1 MENKISDVLRKQDE
15 NERLNELF
23 ANAEGSEDA
32 ALREEHIKVFNLGG
46 NRHQAVIY
54 PEPVHFRDPKTGK
67 WQDIDNTLEETVTA
81 IGRRMLRNHAG
92 RVRMEFPVR
101 MDGGCMASITD
112 GDHTF
117 AWRFEQEPQP
127 ILAAV
132 RTGLQMQ
139 KERLIQMA
147 RALPKFVGR
156 TLESLETADLPAE
169 LENAQERRAALPR
182 LNAENT
188 YEGVLPGVSVR
199 YSVNGETLK
208 EDIILASADALSRAA
223 IRLPK
228 DYDYEVTEQSEL
240 RVKDRETGETRFIM
254 RRPNVYD
261 SSGEEVFASVVLSDM
276 DEYVRMEYVVDAA
289 FMESAAYPVTI
300 DPIVQTSTTNVSVCD
315 AYIWKKNP
323 NTNYGDVSLMR
334 CGTGSGGESISLI
347 KFNKLIR
354 LKASDTVLSATLR
367 VSALNYPSD
376 PEIMGCY
383 PIKSAW
389 TETGVTWNKMTPDN
403 DTHISRTMSAYIPAT
418 KPTYCYFDIT
428 SEYRGWYLKDANGN
442 SRNFGVALRRPPEVT
457 TGGNYVEWTGC
468 KHNSS
473 KGPCVIVNYV
483 SHAGRKSWWQ
493 YESMSAGRAGSA
505 YVDLFNGNLVFE
517 HADGATTGNRMPVAI
532 SHVYNSCLSESNP
545 VSCGNGWRTNM
556 HQSVCRKA
564 IGSTNYYVWTD
575 GDATEHFFAI
585 SGSQPYTD
593 AEGMSLKL
601 TTTSTELTIADKGD
615 TKLVFPL
622 PADAN
627 QKFLLR
633 MTDACGNST
642 SLSYDASG
650 RLAGVTDGVGRVTT
664 LNYNAAGLLS
674 QIAVPGRPAVT
685 YSYTGTQLTGVGYGD
700 ITGRTTY
707 TYEET
712 SNMLVS
718 AVNYDG
724 VRVDLTYEGLNAY
737 DSAAIDNYAA
747 QVRRIIAMETRSDSI
762 RGAKQRFDY
771 EHMMTKVTAVT
782 NPTSEAGKTITYQFN
797 DAGNVV
803 CCFDELGFVQSGTF
817 ATDLDADATA
827 NQQTSAS
834 RFKRVVINHL
844 TNLDFSSGWT
854 TAKGAA
860 GDTAVQGTDHRCL
873 NMPSLKMTK
882 TSAAETRHYQTVAVP
897 AAGQYTFSS
906 YVKNTAALA
915 SGSLFLRIRSG
926 GSVWESR
933 KLTGITAAYNTDS
946 AADGWDRL
954 YVTANLPAG
963 SVTLEL
969 VSTASSGSAWFSCPQ
984 LETGSIANHVNL
996 LLNGDFTRTYVKGSQ
1011 TFASDWSI
1019 SEGIST
1025 NALNG
1030 VVPHA
1035 DAGLPAGLGGNA
1047 SRIYSVCNTSAS
1059 SHCQSIAAK
1068 GAKGDVFVVG
1078 GWVNAT
1084 SVASGKTPF
1093 KPCLITRFL
1102 GTDGKWSD
1110 LVYNEYPAQRV
1121 GWKYQEWAI
1130 VAPKAYK
1137 EFRIGYQYAR
1147 NIGTAMFSNLFI
1159 HREQFGQSYA
1169 YDAKNNVVSVSSLSA
1184 QKSAMEY
1191 DDANNLKS
1199 YRQPGAAESAQYT
1212 MSYGASKEEQQK
1224 HLLKESVTTMGQ
1236 RDVFT
1241 HDSYGNALTSIRQK
1255 SGDSAFIKTESTYT
1269 ADGNYKAATRDARG
1283 NVVTQNVNA
1292 TDGTLTSVTDPNGQ
1306 TVSYTYDAS
1315 KRVTGVET
1323 TAGGKTYKNAYT
1335 YANDRIQK
1343 VQHNTTSD
1351 TPDVEYAFGYD
1362 ALGRKTAVKVGNQTL
1377 STNVYTADRSGLL
1390 SEVQYGNGGKVK
1402 YAYDAY
1408 DRLTGMKYDGETTD
1422 RYTYEYGAD
1431 GEASVVCDNNL
1442 GRVLQTEHDLAQRA
1456 MGTQLCDANGNLLY
1470 RTELDYDTQN
1480 RLVGFGETASG
1491 RNYKTAYTYD
1501 NDNRVTGMTF
1511 DGGNAIGY
1519 TYDSLGRIATRTA
1532 SPLSTSYGYVAGG
1545 YGTGSTTPLVASI
1558 QQNGIA
1564 YTYAY
1569 DSRGNIISET
1579 RNGQTTT
1586 YAYDALG
1593 QLIRVNDPHLNQT
1606 WVYNYDRGGNILS
1619 KARYAYTTG
1628 TLGTA
1633 LETIPYAYG
1642 DSNWKDKLTAYNGKA
1657 ITYDAIG
1664 NPLNDGTWTYQWQAG
1679 RQLKQVTKSGTTI
1692 QFKYDHNGLR
1702 VGKVVNGT
1710 ETKYMLHGKLV
1721 THLTVGSDNLHFFY
1735 DAQSRPAKVSY
1746 NGVLYTYIHNLQGD
1760 VVGLLDNSGALVVE
1774 YKYDAWGKAIST
1786 TGSLAATLGKRNP
1799 FRYRGY
1805 VYDEETGLYYLKS
1818 RYYDSE
1824 MQRFLNADTLM
1835 GGVGNILA
1843 HNMCFYAAN
1852 NPIMCVDDHGKSFDW
1867 FMSAVENEDLYNAYW
1882 DLPLITQG
1890 KHTGFGAI
1898 GALLTINAHQ
1908 DCIQAAA
1915 DEFGIEK
1922 EMIEAVLFRE
1932 LICVGLDDV
1941 AADLRFRITG
1951 QDCSTGIGQIFA
1963 STAIAAEKS
1972 VTGTCNKSVS
1982 EMWYA
1987 LQDECTNIRYVAMN
2001 IKSILNKND
2010 LEMPNGEDASMY
2022 SSCYLVFAR
2031 YNAKTLGEKAKAYA
2045 TAVEKYYKAFKSLR
2059 GRY

>member
-1 MENKISDVLRKQDE
+1 MENKISDVLQKQDE
-15 NERLNELF
+15 NERLNEMF
-23 ANAEGSEDA
+23 ANAAGSEDA

-147 RALPKFVGR
+147 KALPKFVGR
-156 TLESLETADLPAE
+156 TLESLEAADLSAE

-199 YSVNGETLK
+199 YSVSGETLK

-228 DYDYEVTEQSEL
+228 DYDYEATEQSEL

-261 SSGEEVFASVVLSDM
+261 SSGEEVFASVVLTDM
-276 DEYVRMEYVVDAA
+276 GEYVRMEYVVDAA
-289 FMESAAYPVTI
+289 FMESAVYPVTI

-323 NTNYGDVSLMR
+323 NTNYGSVSLMR

-389 TETGVTWNKMTPDN
+389 TETGVTWNKMTPAN
-403 DTHISRTMSAYIPAT
+403 DTHISKTMSAYIPAT

-442 SRNFGVALRRPPEVT
+442 SKNFGIALRRPPEVT

-545 VSCGNGWRTNM
+545 VSCGNGWRTSM
-556 HQSVCRKA
+556 HQSVCKKA

-585 SGSQPYTD
+585 SGSQPYAD

-601 TTTSTELTIADKGD
+601 TTTSTELTITDKGD

-633 MTDACGNST
+633 MADACGNSA

-650 RLAGVTDGVGRVTT
+650 RLTGVTDGVGRVTT
-664 LNYNAAGLLS
+664 LTYNAAGLLS

-707 TYEET
+707 AYEET

-747 QVRRIIAMETRSDSI
+747 QVRRVVAMETLSDSI

-771 EHMMTKVTAVT
+771 EHMTTKVTSVT
-782 NPTSEAGKTITYQFN
+782 NAASEEGKTITYQFN
-797 DAGNVV
+797 NAGNVV
-803 CCFDELGFVQSGTF
+803 CCFDELGYAQSNTF
-817 ATDLDADATA
+817 SASVA

-834 RFKRVVINHL
+834 RLKRVVINL
-844 TNLDFSSGWT
+844 LPNLDFASGWT
-854 TAKGAA
+854 TTKGAT
-860 GDTAVQGTDHRCL
+860 GDAAARDTSVRCL
-873 NMPSLKMTK
+873 SMPSLKLTK
-882 TSAAETRHYQTVAVP
+882 TSAAETRHCQTATVP
-897 AAGQYTFSS
+897 AAGLYTFSA

-915 SGSLFLRIRSG
+915 SGKLFLRIRSG
-926 GSVWESR
+926 STVYESR
-933 KLTGITAAYNTDS
+933 PVTGTTAAFHTDS

-969 VSTASSGSAWFSCPQ
+969 VSTAPSGSAWFSCPQ

-996 LLNGDFTRTYVKGSQ
+996 LVNSDFARSTASGSRYFPTDWAVQNGVTS
-1011 TFASDWSI
+1011 S
-1019 SEGIST
+1019 
-1025 NALNG
+1025 ALNG
-1030 VVPHA
+1030 IV
-1035 DAGLPAGLGGNA
+1035 
-1047 SRIYSVCNTSAS
+1047 SKSAS
-1059 SHCQSIAAK
+1059 GMPDALSGQAARILALPYQGNQSMLQYINSAGKA
-1068 GAKGDVFVVG
+1068 GDVFVVG
-1078 GWVNAT
+1078 GWSSAL
-1084 SVASGKTPF
+1084 SVASGSGNFEPKMV
-1093 KPCLITRFL
+1093 IRFEKSGAFL
-1102 GTDGKWSD
+1102 DCQFRKFST
-1110 LVYNEYPAQRV
+1110 ARV
-1121 GWKYQEWAI
+1121 GWQFGCWA
-1130 VAPKAYK
+1130 VSAPGDYD
-1137 EFRIGYQYAR
+1137 RVLIGVCYER
-1147 NIGTAMFSNLFI
+1147 NAQTGMFSNLFV
-1159 HREQFGQSYA
+1159 HREEFGQSFA
-1169 YDAKNNVVSVSSLSA
+1169 YDANKNLVGVANLSTK
-1184 QKSAMEY
+1184 KSDIQY
-1191 DDANNLKS
+1191 DDADNVKS
-1199 YRQPGAAESAQYT
+1199 YRQPGAADAAKYT
-1212 MSYGASKEEQQK
+1212 MSYGSTTVEHKK
-1224 HLLKESVTTMGQ
+1224 HLLKESVSPMGQ

-1241 HDSYGNALTSIRQK
+1241 HDSYGNTLTSVRQK
-1255 SGDSAFIKTESTYT
+1255 SGDAAFIKTESTYT
-1269 ADGNYKAATRDARG
+1269 ADGNYNATSKDARG

-1315 KRVTGVET
+1315 KRVTGVQT

-1343 VQHNTTSD
+1343 VQHNTTTD
-1351 TPDVEYAFGYD
+1351 TPDVEYTFGYD
-1362 ALGRKTAVKVGNQTL
+1362 ELGRKTTVKAGDQTL

-1390 SEVQYGNGGKVK
+1390 SEVRYGNGGKVK

-1408 DRLTGMKYDGETTD
+1408 DRLIGVKHDGETTD
-1422 RYTYEYGAD
+1422 RYTYEYDASGD
-1431 GEASVVCDNNL
+1431 ASVIRDNHL
-1442 GRVLQTEHDLAQRA
+1442 GRVLQTQYDLANRP
-1456 MGTQLCDANGNLLY
+1456 MGTQLRNNDGSLIY
-1470 RTELDYDTQN
+1470 RTELDYDAQN
-1480 RLVGFGETASG
+1480 RLVGFGETAG
-1491 RNYKTAYTYD
+1491 NTNYKTAYTYD

-1532 SPLSTSYGYVAGG
+1532 SPLTTTYGYVGGG
-1545 YGTGSTTPLVASI
+1545 YGTGSTTPLIASI
-1558 QQNGIA
+1558 QQNGISFA
-1564 YTYAY
+1564 YGY
-1569 DSRGNIISET
+1569 DNRGNITSET
-1579 RNGQTTT
+1579 RNGLTTT
-1586 YAYDALG
+1586 YVYDALG
-1593 QLIRVNDPHLNQT
+1593 QLIRVNDPHENKT
-1606 WVYNYDRGGNILS
+1606 WVYEYDCGGNMLKRIQ
-1619 KARYAYTTG
+1619 YAYTEG
-1628 TLGTA
+1628 ALGSAVSTR
-1633 LETIPYAYG
+1633 TFSYAS
-1642 DSNWKDKLTAYNGKA
+1642 DWKDQLIANGSYPL
-1657 ITYDAIG
+1657 TYDAIG
-1664 NPLNDGTWTYQWQAG
+1664 NLKTYAGWEYEWMAG
-1679 RQLKQVTKSGTTI
+1679 RRLVKQTQNEKVVSYD
-1692 QFKYDHNGLR
+1692 YDHNGMR
-1702 VGKVVNGT
+1702 IRQIVSNKTSGYVYATYNYTYNGS
-1710 ETKYMLHGKLV
+1710 KLV
-1721 THLTVGSDNLHFFY
+1721 HMTVYNDELHFFY
-1735 DAQSRPAKVSY
+1735 DNQGRPAKVKY
-1746 NGVLYTYIHNLQGD
+1746 NGVMYTYLHNQQGD
-1760 VVGLLDNSGALVVE
+1760 VVGIVDSSGALVVE
-1774 YKYDAWGKAIST
+1774 YKYNAWGTLLSK
-1786 TGSLAATLGKRNP
+1786 TGSMANTLGHRNP

-1805 VYDEETGLYYLKS
+1805 IYDEETWMYWVKS
-1818 RYYDSE
+1818 RYYYPELHRFISTDFVLGKKGRLVAHNLYFYCRNSPLSFLDPDGNAEVYVNVYLKPNNPLDIGHVDLSINGLTYTYGRYDSSATWGPAGIMGDGVLE
-1824 MQRFLNADTLM
+1824 VGDRQIFIDDQLNKGRVVTSFELNVTDEEADTLISYFDNM
-1835 GGVGNILA
+1835 IDSAKPWVPSEPGRNTTDIKRYKFKNGDYKTYNIFTRNCATFAMKALDVAVNIPWTMRREFIPINLRGAFIANHRGNI
-1843 HNMCFYAAN
+1843 Y
-1852 NPIMCVDDHGKSFDW
+1852 K
-1867 FMSAVENEDLYNAYW
+1867 
-1882 DLPLITQG
+1882 
-1890 KHTGFGAI
+1890 
-1898 GALLTINAHQ
+1898 
-1908 DCIQAAA
+1908 
-1915 DEFGIEK
+1915 
-1922 EMIEAVLFRE
+1922 
-1932 LICVGLDDV
+1932 
-1941 AADLRFRITG
+1941 
-1951 QDCSTGIGQIFA
+1951 
-1963 STAIAAEKS
+1963 
-1972 VTGTCNKSVS
+1972 
-1982 EMWYA
+1982 
-1987 LQDECTNIRYVAMN
+1987 NIV
-2001 IKSILNKND
+2001 KSILTIK
-2010 LEMPNGEDASMY
+2010 
-2022 SSCYLVFAR
+2022 
-2031 YNAKTLGEKAKAYA
+2031 
-2045 TAVEKYYKAFKSLR
+2045 
-2059 GRY
+2059 